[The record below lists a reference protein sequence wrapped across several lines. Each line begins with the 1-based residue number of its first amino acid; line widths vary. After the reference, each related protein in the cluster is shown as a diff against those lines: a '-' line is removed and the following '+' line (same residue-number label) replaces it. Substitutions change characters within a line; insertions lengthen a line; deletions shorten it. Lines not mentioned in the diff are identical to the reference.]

1 MRIAVDAMGG
11 DYAPENIIEGVGLA
25 VERYPQVER
34 FYLAGDEATVKR
46 LVDQHQL
53 PASRIEIVHA
63 SQVVEMSDSAALSVR
78 RKRDSSVS
86 VAVDLVKQG
95 DAQAIVSAGHTGAAV
110 AATTVKLRLIEG
122 VGRPGI
128 CSPLPNDH
136 GICNILDAGANT
148 DAKAKHLLHYG
159 IMGSVYARQVLGV
172 KEPKVGLM
180 SVGEEDE
187 KGTEFTKQVFA
198 MLKES
203 HIHFIGNVEGHDLF
217 EKPID
222 IVVCDGFTGNVVLKS
237 CEATAKA
244 MFKWL
249 KQELTSNPIRY
260 AGAMLAKG
268 AFKAVKERSNYE
280 TYGGSPL
287 LGVNGV
293 CIIAHGGSSAL
304 AICNAI
310 RVAAEA
316 ISHDLNPHI
325 QEEIERSEQD
335 HAEDHQQS

>member
-34 FYLAGDEATVKR
+34 FYLVGDEARVKA
-46 LVDQHQL
+46 LADQHRL

-78 RKRDSSVS
+78 RKRDSSIS
-86 VAVDLVKQG
+86 VATEIVKAG
-95 DAQAIVSAGHTGAAV
+95 DAQAIISAGHTGAAV
-110 AATTVKLRLIEG
+110 AATTVKLRLLKG
-122 VGRPGI
+122 VSRPGI
-128 CSPLPNDH
+128 ASPLPNDH

-148 DAKAKHLLHYG
+148 DAKARHLLDYG
-159 IMGSVYARQVLGV
+159 IMGSVYAKHVLGV
-172 KEPKVGLM
+172 KAPKVGLM

-187 KGTEFTKQVFA
+187 KGTEFTKKVFA
-198 MLKES
+198 MLKNADLN
-203 HIHFIGNVEGHDLF
+203 FIGNVEGHDLF

-222 IVVCDGFTGNVVLKS
+222 IVVCDGFTGNVILKS

-244 MFKWL
+244 MFTWL
-249 KQELTSNPIRY
+249 KQELKSTPIRY
-260 AGAMLAKG
+260 IGAMLAKG

-293 CIIAHGGSSAL
+293 VIICHGGSSPL
-304 AICNAI
+304 AICNAV

-316 ISHDLNPHI
+316 VSHELNPHI
-325 QEEIERSEQD
+325 EEEIERYEKAYAQD
-335 HAEDHQQS
+335 HE

>member
-34 FYLAGDEATVKR
+34 FYLVGDEARVKA
-46 LVDQHQL
+46 LADQHRL

-63 SQVVEMSDSAALSVR
+63 SHVVEMSDSAALSVR
-78 RKRDSSVS
+78 RKRDSSIS
-86 VAVDLVKQG
+86 VATEIVKAG
-95 DAQAIVSAGHTGAAV
+95 DAQAIISAGHTGAAV
-110 AATTVKLRLIEG
+110 AATTVKLRLLKG
-122 VGRPGI
+122 VSRPGI
-128 CSPLPNDH
+128 ASPLPNDH
-136 GICNILDAGANT
+136 GIWNILDAGANT
-148 DAKAKHLLHYG
+148 DAKARHLLDYG
-159 IMGSVYARQVLGV
+159 IMGSVYAKHVLGV
-172 KEPKVGLM
+172 KAPKVGLM

-187 KGTEFTKQVFA
+187 KGTEFTKKVFA
-198 MLKES
+198 MLKNADLN
-203 HIHFIGNVEGHDLF
+203 FIGNVEGHDLF

-222 IVVCDGFTGNVVLKS
+222 IVVCDGFTGNVILKS

-244 MFKWL
+244 MFTWL
-249 KQELTSNPIRY
+249 KQELKSTPIRY
-260 AGAMLAKG
+260 IGAMLAKG

-293 CIIAHGGSSAL
+293 VIICHGGSSPL
-304 AICNAI
+304 AICNAV

-316 ISHDLNPHI
+316 VSHELNPHI
-325 QEEIERSEQD
+325 EEEIERYEKAYAQD
-335 HAEDHQQS
+335 HE

>member
-34 FYLAGDEATVKR
+34 FYLVGDEARVKA
-46 LVDQHQL
+46 LADQHRL

-78 RKRDSSVS
+78 RKRDSSIS
-86 VAVDLVKQG
+86 VATEIVKAG
-95 DAQAIVSAGHTGAAV
+95 DAQAIISAGHTGAAV
-110 AATTVKLRLIEG
+110 AATTVKLRLLKG
-122 VGRPGI
+122 VSRPGI
-128 CSPLPNDH
+128 ASPLPNDH

-148 DAKAKHLLHYG
+148 DAKARHLLDYG
-159 IMGSVYARQVLGV
+159 IMGSVYAKHVLGV
-172 KEPKVGLM
+172 KAPKVGLM

-187 KGTEFTKQVFA
+187 KGTEFTKKVFA
-198 MLKES
+198 MLKNADLN
-203 HIHFIGNVEGHDLF
+203 FIGNVEGHDLF

-222 IVVCDGFTGNVVLKS
+222 IVVCDGFTGNVILKS

-244 MFKWL
+244 MFTWL
-249 KQELTSNPIRY
+249 KQELKSTPIRY
-260 AGAMLAKG
+260 IGAMLAQG

-293 CIIAHGGSSAL
+293 VIICHGGSSPL
-304 AICNAI
+304 AICNAV

-316 ISHDLNPHI
+316 VSHELNPHI
-325 QEEIERSEQD
+325 EEEIERYEKAYAQD
-335 HAEDHQQS
+335 HE

>member
-11 DYAPENIIEGVGLA
+11 DFAPGNIIEGAGLA
-25 VERYPQVER
+25 MGRYPMVEC
-34 FYLAGDEATVKR
+34 FYLAGEEDQVKE
-46 LVDQHQL
+46 LVDKHRL
-53 PASRIEIVHA
+53 PANRVEIVHA
-63 SQVVEMSDSAALSVR
+63 SQVVDMADSAALSVR

-86 VAVDLVKQG
+86 VAIDLMKKG
-95 DAQAIVSAGHTGAAV
+95 EAQAIVSAGHTGASV
-110 AATTVKLRLIEG
+110 AATTVKLRLLKGIA
-122 VGRPGI
+122 RPGI

-159 IMGSVYARQVLGV
+159 IMGSVYAKHVLGV

-187 KGTEFTKQVFA
+187 KGTEFTKQVFS
-198 MLKES
+198 MLRS
-203 HIHFIGNVEGHDLF
+203 SNIHFIGNVEGHDLF
-217 EKPID
+217 EEPID

-237 CEATAKA
+237 CEATARA

-249 KQELTSNPIRY
+249 KHELTSTPIRY

-268 AFKAVKERSNYE
+268 AFRAVKDRSNYE

-287 LGVNGV
+287 LGVKGV
-293 CIIAHGGSSAL
+293 CIICHGSSSPL

-310 RVAAEA
+310 RVASEA
-316 ISHDLNPHI
+316 VSHELNPHI
-325 QEEIERSEQD
+325 EEEIARNQPD
-335 HAEDHQQS
+335 HA